1 MANWHKFEV
10 ILPAALEDPAC
21 AVLSELGSVGWEARE
36 EGAGA
41 VRLLAYWAD
50 PLPRGLASAIRRRLG
65 TLAENLAGSSPIVGA
80 GVPVPEEDWEA
91 NWRRHFRAE
100 RPIPNL
106 VIHPSWIPCKLG
118 PGERAIVI
126 DPKMAF
132 GVGSHPT
139 TRLCLRLMHEIGNAE
154 RVLDLGTGTGILAIA
169 DAGWGARH
177 VIAAEVDADAVQNAA
192 ENVARNGMERVISI
206 VHGGVDALRGPFDR
220 IVANLLLAEF
230 LSALPDIARVLRSGC
245 ALILS
250 GFLVPDEAAV
260 RAALA
265 ERDLGVERCLRE
277 GEWGGLVA
285 RSRLLTRES
294 MVG

>member
-1 MANWHKFEV
+1 MANWRKFEV
-10 ILPAALEDPAC
+10 VLPSALEDPAS
-21 AVLSELGSVGWEARE
+21 AVLSELGCAGWEARE
-36 EGAGA
+36 EAAGA
-41 VRLLAYWAD
+41 VRLLAYWAE
-50 PLPRGLASAIRRRLG
+50 PLPRGLAAAIRGRLG
-65 TLAENLAGSSPIVGA
+65 TLADNVAADRPHIVA
-80 GVPVPEEDWEA
+80 DAPVPEEDWEA

-106 VIHPSWIPCKLG
+106 VIHPSWIPCTPG

-139 TRLCLRLMHEIGNAE
+139 TRLCLRLMQAPGSRG
-154 RVLDLGTGTGILAIA
+154 RVLDLGAGTGILAIA
-169 DAGWGARH
+169 AALWGAQR
-177 VIAAEVDADAVQNAA
+177 VIAADVDGDAVRNAA
-192 ENVARNGMERVISI
+192 ENVAHNGAGRTIRV
-206 VHGGVDALRGPFDR
+206 VHGGVDALRGPFDQ
-220 IVANLLLAEF
+220 IVANLLSAEF
-230 LSALPDIARVLRSGC
+230 RSALPDIARVLRPGG

-250 GFLVPDEAAV
+250 GFLVTDENTV

-265 ERDLGVERCLRE
+265 GHGLKVETGLQE
-277 GEWGGLVA
+277 AEWGALVA